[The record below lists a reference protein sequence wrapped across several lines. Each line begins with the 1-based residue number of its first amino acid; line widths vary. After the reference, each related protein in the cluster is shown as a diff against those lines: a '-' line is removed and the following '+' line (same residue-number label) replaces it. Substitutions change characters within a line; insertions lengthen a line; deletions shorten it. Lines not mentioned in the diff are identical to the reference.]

1 VTPGFTHGG
10 DIRKLAMISGL
21 PEDRV
26 VDFSASL
33 NPLGFPEWLR
43 AVISSKVSSLSRYP
57 DPFCSE
63 LGSAVSAWLGVD
75 EDMIVAGAGAT
86 ELLFAVARAGD
97 YGKAVIPEP
106 GYVDYRNAAETA
118 GIETV
123 PALMAETN
131 RFDLDFAMVGEL
143 IGDSDLVMTG
153 NPNNPTGKVL
163 NSGSIRGLAAQH
175 PDAVF
180 VVDESF
186 AGFVEGFVSLTADIP
201 PNVVVIMSLTKLFAI
216 PGLRLGIA
224 VANVRLADQLRK
236 TLPPWSVNTLAQAI
250 GARAVADT
258 EYQEM
263 TIEKVNLWREDLQS
277 RLRSISAITVFDGAA
292 NFLLCKISHPAVHA
306 KTLALKL
313 LDKGIA
319 IRVCDDYKG
328 LDNRFFRVAVRQPP
342 DNEKLE
348 KAIQDAL
355 GVLPERK
362 AGHTAPKP
370 NHAIM
375 LQGVSSNSGKSVVA
389 AAFCRIMKQ
398 DGFRVAPFKAQN
410 MALNSYVTLDGKEI
424 GRAQALQAQ
433 ACGLEPDTL
442 MNPILL
448 KPNSDTGAQV
458 IVMGEPAGS
467 MNVSRYSAF
476 KPEAFE
482 IVKKA
487 YDSLAEDYDAV
498 VMEGAGSPAEVN
510 LKSDDIVNMRMAR
523 HAGAKVLIVGD
534 IDRGGVFASFI
545 GCLETMAEWERDIV
559 AGFLINKFRGEAGL
573 LHGAM
578 EYTLRQTG
586 VQTLG
591 VIPFI
596 HDMGL
601 PEEDTAEVRQ
611 GPESKMDKEFV
622 KIAIIKLRHTSNFT
636 DFDPL
641 MIEPDVRVVAASG
654 PEDLE
659 DVDAIIIPGSKN
671 VIGDLAQLR
680 HDGIAARLG
689 EISGRG
695 QAEIV
700 GICGGFQAMG
710 LHLFDPAGVESSN
723 GGSVGLGLLS
733 METTFARDKTLA
745 RVEGKHLDSG
755 LMVNGYEIHHG
766 MTDYK
771 EAIPLIKLSDGKIA
785 GVRSRDGN
793 IWGTYLH
800 GLFDGDRFR
809 RWFIDRLRARK
820 GLQAREP
827 GFTTRYDPDLALDR
841 LADVVR
847 ESVDI
852 EGIYTL
858 MGLR

>member
-1 VTPGFTHGG
+1 MTSGFTHGG
-10 DIRKLAMISGL
+10 DTRKLALTSGL
-21 PEDRV
+21 PEDRII
-26 VDFSASL
+26 DFSASL

-43 AVISSKVSSLSRYP
+43 TVISSKVSSLSRYP
-57 DPFCSE
+57 DPSCSE

-75 EDMIVAGAGAT
+75 ENMVVAGAGAT
-86 ELLFAVARAGD
+86 ELLFAIARAGD

-106 GYVDYRNAAETA
+106 GYVDYRNAAQTA
-118 GIETV
+118 GLKTTPV
-123 PALMAETN
+123 LMTEAN
-131 RFDLDFAMVGEL
+131 RFDLDFATVGES
-143 IGDSDLVMTG
+143 IGGNDLVMTG
-153 NPNNPTGKVL
+153 NPNNPTGKIL
-163 NSGSIRGLAAQH
+163 DSDSIRALAAQH
-175 PDAVF
+175 PDTLF

-186 AGFVEGFVSLTADIP
+186 AGFVEGFVSLTAETP

-216 PGLRLGIA
+216 PGLRLGVA
-224 VANVRLADQLRK
+224 VANVGLADQLRK
-236 TLPPWSVNTLAQAI
+236 ALPPWSVNTLAQAV

-258 EYQEM
+258 GYQEM
-263 TIEKVNLWREDLQS
+263 TIRKVKLWREDLRS
-277 RLRSISAITVFDGAA
+277 RLRSINSVTVYESAA
-292 NFLLCKISHPAVHA
+292 NFVLCKVDHPKTHA

-313 LDKGIA
+313 LEKGIA

-328 LDNRFFRVAVRQPP
+328 LDNRFFRVAVRRPA

-348 KAIQDAL
+348 GAIRGAL
-355 GVLPERK
+355 GVSPGRRTGR
-362 AGHTAPKP
+362 AAP

-375 LQGVSSNSGKSVVA
+375 IQGVSSNSGKSVVA

-424 GRAQALQAQ
+424 GRAQAVQAQ

-448 KPNSDTGAQV
+448 KPNSDIGAQV
-458 IVMGEPAGS
+458 IVMGEPAGL
-467 MNVSRYSAF
+467 MNVGQYSAF
-476 KPEAFE
+476 KSEAFE

-487 YDSLAEDYDAV
+487 YDSLAKDYDAV

-510 LKSDDIVNMRMAR
+510 LKSEDIVNMRMAR
-523 HAGAKVLIVGD
+523 HAGAKALIVGD
-534 IDRGGVFASFI
+534 IDRGGMFASFI

-573 LHGAM
+573 LHSAM
-578 EYTLRQTG
+578 DYTLRQTG

-601 PEEDTAEVRQ
+601 PEEDMAKIRH
-611 GPESKMDKEFV
+611 GPESKMEKEFV
-622 KIAIIKLRHTSNFT
+622 KIAIVKLRHTSNFT

-641 MIEPDVRVVAASG
+641 MIEPDVRVVAASR

-659 DVDAIIIPGSKN
+659 GVDAIIIPGSKN

-689 EISGRG
+689 EISRRG
-695 QAEIV
+695 QTEII

-710 LHLFDPAGVESSN
+710 LRLFDPDGVESFN
-723 GGSVGLGLLS
+723 GDSAGLGLLS
-733 METTFARDKTLA
+733 IETTFARDKTLA

-755 LMVNGYEIHHG
+755 LIVNGYEIHHG
-766 MTDYK
+766 RTDYK
-771 EAIPLIKLSDGKIA
+771 ETIPLIKLSDGKIA
-785 GVRSRDGN
+785 GVRSVDGN

-800 GLFDGDRFR
+800 GLFNGDRFR
-809 RWFIDRLRARK
+809 RWFIDRLRVRK
-820 GLQAREP
+820 GLHARKS
-827 GFTTRYDPDLALDR
+827 GLTGYDPDLALDR

-847 ESVDI
+847 DGVDV
-852 EGIYTL
+852 EGIYAL